1 MELDPIE
8 IDIPFDME
16 EEERISHWSAPRR
29 QHVQEQAVAVAVVAW
44 AHLKTHLLSGTSAV
58 ELRLTGGLPQR
69 TLDSVSLAEAEHVI
83 VWS

>member
-8 IDIPFDME
+8 IDIPDGME

-29 QHVQEQAVAVAVVAW
+29 QHEHEQAVAAAVVAW

-58 ELRLTGGLPQR
+58 QLRLTGELPQR
-69 TLDSVSLAEAEHVI
+69 TLDSILAAEAAQVI

>member
-8 IDIPFDME
+8 IDIPEDIE

-29 QHVQEQAVAVAVVAW
+29 QHWHEQAVAAAVVAW
-44 AHLKTHLLSGTSAV
+44 AHLKTHLLSGTSV
-58 ELRLTGGLPQR
+58 VQLRLTGSLPQR
-69 TLDSVSLAEAEHVI
+69 TLDSISVAEAAQVM